1 MHCTISYFEGGLSN
15 RWLLLWTYHLTRGME
30 YLSEK
35 RVMHGDL
42 AARNVLLSRID
53 SDNIVA
59 KISDFGLSKRFYDNV
74 TYTKKERNS
83 VPWKWMA
90 PEFWEKSIFTLS
102 SDVWSFGV
110 VLWEIFSLGKEPYPG
125 KSFDEVTKGY
135 NENKFLVYPDINYS
149 YIPNWNP
156 ANIYN
161 VMSQKCF
168 CIDPSERSSFS
179 QLSKMIEVYLKP
191 NELENYTVTKEKYHD
206 KNHEKQETPRY
217 CQPTKKALVPRD
229 CEIQT

>member
-1 MHCTISYFEGGLSN
+1 MLLILSNNQCLTFICIFALHFKGGLSN
-15 RWLLLWTYHLTRGME
+15 RWLLLWAYHVAKGME

-42 AARNVLLSRID
+42 AARNILLSRMD
-53 SDNIVA
+53 ADNIIG
-59 KISDFGLSKRFYDNV
+59 KIADFGLSKRFYDNV

-90 PEFWEKSIFTLS
+90 PEFWERSIFTLS

-135 NENKFLVYPDINYS
+135 KQNQFLVYPDINYS

-156 ANIYN
+156 ANVYN
-161 VMSQKCF
+161 MIVRKCF
-168 CIDPSERSSFS
+168 CVDPSERSSFR
-179 QLSKMIEVYLKP
+179 QLVILLEGQIKP
-191 NELENYTVTKEKYHD
+191 YEIENYKTIN
-206 KNHEKQETPRY
+206 KNYQRQNSVAE
-217 CQPTKKALVPRD
+217 D
-229 CEIQT
+229 

>member
-1 MHCTISYFEGGLSN
+1 MLYHKIFYIYIYIYIFHIFHFKGGLNN
-15 RWLLLWTYHLTRGME
+15 RCLLIWTYHVAKGME

-42 AARNVLLSRID
+42 AARNVLLSKID
-53 SDNIVA
+53 SENIIA
-59 KISDFGLSKRFYDNV
+59 KIADFGLSKRFYDNV

-110 VLWEIFSLGKEPYPG
+110 VVWEIFSLGKEPYPG
-125 KSFDEVTKGY
+125 KSFEEVIKGY
-135 NENKFLVYPDINYS
+135 SQNQFLVYPDINYS

-156 ANIYN
+156 SNVYN
-161 VMSQKCF
+161 KIAQKCF
-168 CIDPSERSSFS
+168 CVDSSERSSFY
-179 QLSKMIEVYLKP
+179 QLVQMVECHIKL
-191 NELENYTVTKEKYHD
+191 NELENYESAN
-206 KNHEKQETPRY
+206 KNYQNRHNVAEDTPRY
-217 CQPTKKALVPRD
+217 FTPN
-229 CEIQT
+229 